1 MAKSRDR
8 GTRLAKQYEKEHN
21 EKLPVK
27 HEFFPNDASLRYKGR
42 RGVRARARQQRINER
57 FIQTITQPSGGTITN
72 S

>member
-8 GTRLAKQYEKEHN
+8 GTRLARQYEKEHN
-21 EKLPVK
+21 VKMPVK
-27 HEFFPNDASLRYKGR
+27 NEQFPRDSSLRYKGR

-57 FIQTITQPSGGTITN
+57 FLQTITQPSGGTITN